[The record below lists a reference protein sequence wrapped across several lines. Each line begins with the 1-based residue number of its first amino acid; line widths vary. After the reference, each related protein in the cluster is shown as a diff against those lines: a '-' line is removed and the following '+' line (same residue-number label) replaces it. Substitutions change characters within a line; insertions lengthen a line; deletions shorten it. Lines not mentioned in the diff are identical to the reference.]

1 MSRKKRE
8 EQLNSENGDEQ
19 MNFEEMVDYKYRGV
33 LRHKHL
39 SKEQRAAQFMPFAAL
54 NGYGEKI
61 QNATEDMN
69 NKREYEVVDESGDSE
84 LNAKLLEDESFDDE
98 EFLDEP

>member
-1 MSRKKRE
+1 MSRE
-8 EQLNSENGDEQ
+8 EN
-19 MNFEEMVDYKYRGV
+19 EEEINLEKMIDYKYCGV

-39 SKEQRAAQFMPFAAL
+39 SREQRAAQFMPFAAL

-69 NKREYEVVDESGDSE
+69 NKREYELVDESGDSE
-84 LNAKLLEDESFDDE
+84 LNAKLLEDESFDDGE
-98 EFLDEP
+98 FFDDNEFLGEEP